1 MPTINI
7 TAVKAAMSAKGLS
20 GRKLADTLSVSPQ
33 TVTNWLSSAAFP
45 HPSQLL
51 KLALNLRIPFEEL
64 VLKEPPHANEPR
76 VAARA
81 RQNRQL
87 SDETLAELKGMG
99 KLLEQLAEYL
109 PFDTLESP
117 PRLAAP
123 VVEYE
128 YLQRVSS
135 KIRSEIGLDQE
146 EPVLF
151 ENLVDR
157 FSMHKAVLIPVLW
170 GKKDGHENAIHVLL
184 PRSGTTWVYLNL
196 DTYLPDFK
204 FWMAHELGHVYSPSL
219 SGVEAER
226 FADAFAGAL
235 LFPSAIAQKAYSAL
249 SNLGS
254 PTTKCKVLN
263 DYARDY
269 GISSYSVFKEA
280 NHYATSTKLDLIQIP
295 PSLLHGNRHSAND
308 HHGTVSDL
316 LWDQVL
322 PNSEDYITIAQT
334 AFSTV
339 FFETLSKFLVAEEK
353 PASFV
358 QAALDIPLSDAR
370 ALHLALA

>member
-1 MPTINI
+1 MPSINI
-7 TAVKAAMSAKGLS
+7 PAVKAAMSAKGLS
-20 GRKLADTLSVSPQ
+20 GRKLAEVLSVSPQ
-33 TVTNWLSSAAFP
+33 TVTNWLTSAAFP

-64 VLKEPPHANEPR
+64 VLKEAPGANEPR

-87 SDETLAELKGMG
+87 SDEALAELKGMG
-99 KLLEQLAEYL
+99 KLLEQLAEHL

-128 YLQRVSS
+128 YLQRVSK
-135 KIRSEIGLDQE
+135 KIRGEIGLDQE

-151 ENLVDR
+151 KNLVSR
-157 FSMHKAVLIPVLW
+157 FSAHKAVLIPVFW

-184 PRSGTTWVYLNL
+184 PKSGTTWVYLNL
-196 DTYLPDFK
+196 DTYLPDFN

-219 SGVEAER
+219 GGIDAEK

-235 LFPSAIAQKAYSAL
+235 LFPSPIAKKTYMAL
-249 SNLGS
+249 VNLGS
-254 PTTKCKVLN
+254 PTKKCKVLN
-263 DYARDY
+263 DYAQDY

-280 NHYATSTKLDLIQIP
+280 NNFAASNRLEAIKIP
-295 PSLLHGNRHSAND
+295 PSLLHGNRHSEND
-308 HHGTVSDL
+308 HHGTVSEL
-316 LWDQVL
+316 LWNNTL
-322 PNSEDYITIAQT
+322 PNSEDYIAVAQT
-334 AFSTV
+334 AFATV

-358 QAALDIPLSDAR
+358 QAVLDIPLSDAR
-370 ALHLALA
+370 ALHLELA